1 MLQRIQ
7 TVYLLLVVVVVI
19 ISMFFPYATFIN
31 QENIHQLT
39 IFGLKPVDSD
49 LVNLSFSNRFP
60 IYIGVFMVLGTSLAS
75 IGFFKNRKRQLLL
88 GKINYLLILISLV
101 FIFLDVDFVSN
112 ELLVDDQ
119 LPIYGLGTYFL
130 VCTLPLVFLANRAI
144 KKDESLIKS
153 LDRLR

>member
-7 TVYLLLVVVVVI
+7 TVYLLLVVIVVI
-19 ISMFFPYATFIN
+19 TAMFFPCATFIN
-31 QENIHQLT
+31 QENIYQLT
-39 IFGLKPVDSD
+39 AFGLERVDSN
-49 LVNLSFSNRFP
+49 LVNISFTNRFP
-60 IYIGVFMVLGTSLAS
+60 LYIGIFMVIGTSFAS

-130 VCTLPLVFLANRAI
+130 VCTLPLDTLP
-144 KKDESLIKS
+144 LKS
-153 LDRLR
+153 FALKYKVLSA